1 MIFNSVAFL
10 IFFVIVFSIYWLI
23 PSKKIKWQNLLLL
36 VASYVF
42 YGWWDW
48 RFLSL
53 IAFSTLLDYVVGLQ
67 IQKSTSK
74 KKMFLTISLISNL
87 GLLCVFKYFNFFI
100 DSWVNLWSLFG
111 YDMSVSTLNIIL
123 PVGISFY
130 TFQTMSYSIDIYRGE
145 LKPSKNFIEFATFVS
160 FFPQLV
166 AGPIER
172 ASNLLPQL
180 AQERKMSLT
189 RFKEGVFQILIGFFR
204 KVVVADAIGAMIDGI
219 YNSPDIHNSSS
230 LVMALVLYSFQ
241 IYFDFSGYSD
251 IAIGTAKILGFDF
264 KRNFNL
270 PYFSVSITEFWRK
283 WHISLS
289 TWLRD
294 YLYIPLGG
302 NKKGIRIQYRNLF
315 ITMLLGGLWH
325 GSSWNFVIW
334 GAIHGILLSLEKR
347 FQLIPKKYTLLKNI
361 FIFSLVSLV
370 WVFFRALS
378 FDDSILIFTKLVKG
392 PYLSPYIGNISK
404 LITLLYGLALALA
417 FDVYL
422 FKKDI
427 YLEAFGSKLKTTNFV
442 LISTFILIN
451 IILFYSSASNFIYFQ
466 F

>member
-1 MIFNSVAFL
+1 MIFNSVTFL
-10 IFFVIVFSIYWLI
+10 IFFVIVFTTYWLI
-23 PSKKIKWQNLLLL
+23 PKKNFKWQNVLLL

-53 IAFSTLLDYVVGLQ
+53 IAFSTVLDYVVGLH
-67 IQKSTSK
+67 IHASFSK
-74 KKMFLTISLISNL
+74 KKMFLLISLISNL
-87 GLLCVFKYFNFFI
+87 GLLGVFKYFNFFI
-100 DSWVNLWSLFG
+100 ESWVNLWSLFG
-111 YDMSVSTLNIIL
+111 YEMSISTLNIIL

-145 LKPSKNFIEFATFVS
+145 LKPTKNFIEFATFVS

-180 AQERKMSLT
+180 ARERKMSLV
-189 RFKEGVFQILIGFFR
+189 RFKNGLFQIFIGFFR
-204 KVVVADAIGAMIDGI
+204 KVVVADAIGSIIDGI
-219 YNSPDIHNSSS
+219 YNAPDIHNASSI
-230 LVMALVLYSFQ
+230 VMAVVLYSFQ

-270 PYFSVSITEFWRK
+270 PYFSVSITEFWRR

-302 NKKGIRIQYRNLF
+302 NKKGIKIQYRNLF

-325 GSSWNFVIW
+325 GSSWNFVVW
-334 GAIHGILLSLEKR
+334 GAIHGLLLSLEKR
-347 FQLIPKKYTLLKNI
+347 FYLIPKKYTLLKNL
-361 FIFSLVSLV
+361 FIFSLVSLI
-370 WVFFRALS
+370 WIFFRALS
-378 FDDSILIFTKLVKG
+378 FDDSILMFIKLIKG
-392 PYLSPYIGNISK
+392 PYLSLYIGNISS
-404 LITLLYGLALALA
+404 LISLMYGLLIALS
-417 FDVYL
+417 FDIYI
-422 FKKDI
+422 FKKDLA
-427 YLEAFGSKLKTTNFV
+427 LEEFGSKLSTTSFI

-451 IILFYSSASNFIYFQ
+451 IVLFFSSSSNFIYFQ

>member
-10 IFFVIVFSIYWLI
+10 FFFIIVFTSYWLI
-23 PSKKIKWQNLLLL
+23 PRKHFKWQNILLL

-53 IAFSTLLDYVVGLQ
+53 IAFSTVLDYVVG
-67 IQKSTSK
+67 IKIHDSVSK

-111 YDMSVSTLNIIL
+111 YEMSVSTLNIIL

-145 LKPSKNFIEFATFVS
+145 LKATRNFIEFATFVS

-180 AQERKMSLT
+180 AGEREMSLV
-189 RFKEGVFQILIGFFR
+189 RFKNGLFQIFIGFFR
-204 KVVVADAIGAMIDGI
+204 KVVVADAIGAIIDGI
-219 YNSPDIHNSSS
+219 YNAPDIHNASSI
-230 LVMALVLYSFQ
+230 VMAVVLYSFQ

-270 PYFSVSITEFWRK
+270 PYFSVSITEFWRR

-302 NKKGIRIQYRNLF
+302 NKKGIKIQYRNLF

-334 GAIHGILLSLEKR
+334 GAIHGLLLSIEKR
-347 FQLIPKKYTLLKNI
+347 FHLIPKKYTLLKNL
-361 FIFSLVSLV
+361 FIFSLVSLI
-370 WVFFRALS
+370 WIFFRVLS
-378 FDDSILIFTKLVKG
+378 FDDSIVMFTKLIKG
-392 PYLSPYIGNISK
+392 PYLAPYIGNISS
-404 LITLLYGLALALA
+404 LISLIYGLLIA
-417 FDVYL
+417 FIFDIYI
-422 FKKDI
+422 FKKDVA
-427 YLEAFGSKLKTTNFV
+427 LEEFGSKLSKTSFL

-451 IILFYSSASNFIYFQ
+451 IVLFFSSSSNFIYFQ

>member
-10 IFFVIVFSIYWLI
+10 IFFVIVFSTYWLI

-347 FQLIPKKYTLLKNI
+347 FQLIPKQYTILKNI